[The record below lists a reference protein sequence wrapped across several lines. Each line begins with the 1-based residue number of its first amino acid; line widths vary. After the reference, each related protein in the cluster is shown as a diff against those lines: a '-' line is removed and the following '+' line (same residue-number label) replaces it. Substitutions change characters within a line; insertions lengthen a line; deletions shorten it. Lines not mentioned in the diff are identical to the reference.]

1 MVILRPAVAVA
12 VMQVAAI
19 ILGFLNVRSALTL
32 ALREVQIFIMVLSSI
47 QEFLGLIFV
56 DVRLDSLDSRLPHT
70 VSELWELRLTICGL
84 TAEADIRELVSTSEL
99 WELRLVIRAPRHAAM
114 LVHNLKTSNLIHFYE
129 VIMEYERP

>member
-1 MVILRPAVAVA
+1 
-12 VMQVAAI
+12 MQVAAI
-19 ILGFLNVRSALTL
+19 ILGFSNVRSALTL

-70 VSELWELRLTICGL
+70 VSELWELRL
-84 TAEADIRELVSTSEL
+84 
-99 WELRLVIRAPRHAAM
+99 VIRAPRHAAM
-114 LVHNLKTSNLIHFYE
+114 LVHNLKTSNLIHFSE